1 MVFFLKESVFTPV
14 KKFKLKLLIIRT
26 QVVKKAEG
34 AFLNRAVA
42 NHPLKTNSGNTTRSR
57 YIGPKPSL
65 QTPEWYHWHCSV
77 ATIVNP
83 AHISH
88 TPAVSPCRLEA
99 GNGDMVGIS

>member
-34 AFLNRAVA
+34 AFLNRAVG
-42 NHPLKTNSGNTTRSR
+42 NYPLKTNNGNTIRSR

-65 QTPEWYHWHCSV
+65 QTSE
-77 ATIVNP
+77 
-83 AHISH
+83 
-88 TPAVSPCRLEA
+88 
-99 GNGDMVGIS
+99 